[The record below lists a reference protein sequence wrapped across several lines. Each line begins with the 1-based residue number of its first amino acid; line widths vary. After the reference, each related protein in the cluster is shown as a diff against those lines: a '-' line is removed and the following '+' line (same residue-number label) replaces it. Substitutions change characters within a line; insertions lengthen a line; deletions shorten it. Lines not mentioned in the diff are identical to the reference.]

1 MSLAGGAVLLYVVI
15 ALGYVATSPDLRL
28 RFLLLDEEHQEGI
41 QIRETL
47 FESEGTTGET
57 DPERISLKWGA
68 TPETGDWLL
77 NVDGQRVRNFYDYAD
92 VMTQLYHATPLQEK
106 RSHYPAPLKSETNST
121 DSSLPRTVDIQIVT
135 DQDRKTILT
144 SQIQL
149 LSVPFGEL
157 LIMLSWV
164 FVQIG
169 IFAIA
174 ALAAWYRPYDR
185 ASHLFYAMMICMLGA
200 SVGTFYWWILFTRL
214 WLLIPFVLCAA
225 LLPAV
230 ALHFFLVYPHPKKV
244 IRRWPGLMLA
254 CIYTVPVLFAA
265 TFLSFWGYGFWVHYQ
280 PEEVVTNLSVIE
292 VLGLVRTTI
301 YSYVGVAT
309 LYFLC
314 IGAALTVSFFST
326 RNPLEKDQVRAI
338 LGVCVA
344 STLMLVF
351 ALWWATFDREQF
363 AHGYARG
370 LCFLSS
376 LLFMIAYS
384 VGIIRYKLK
393 IINEVINR
401 SALYYLMSFL
411 LTIVFGLV
419 VALMGQIIQL
429 LGISIRSDQLVA
441 FTTVLLV
448 AIVASLL
455 LRDYVQRTIDRRFF
469 REKYQLDKALRRMN
483 RMMDRVVDP
492 HSVTELMLGSIVE
505 VLNVKD
511 ASLYLRMNPG
521 SPFKLIGSEG
531 TELRALQFMLQD
543 ELEESL
549 EQEGSAQRVMTGT
562 RSEMT
567 PVQNLLRELNAH
579 LLHMVDLG
587 KDGKAIVALGNKRNT
602 GAFTAEDLTFI
613 EALAQI
619 SNIALHGAKLHQ
631 DLSRLNDDLKLKV
644 EKISTQERQIA
655 MMQAELAISREEHK
669 IAELQATPAQDESL
683 QRDAIIGN
691 SPATIQVLQSVK
703 KVANSNSSVL
713 VLGESGTGKELLAR
727 VIHENS
733 SRRDKPLVSVHCA
746 ALSAGLLE
754 SELFGHVKGAFTGA
768 HKDKIGRFES
778 AHGGT
783 LFLDE
788 IGDISLETQIKL
800 LRVLQERK
808 FEPVGG
814 TRTVEVDV
822 RLITATH
829 QNLEKLI
836 EEGKF
841 REDLYYRLNVI
852 SLSLPP
858 LRERMEDIYEL
869 ALHFLEK
876 SRTKTGKE
884 VTGFDESVLAQFA
897 TYSWP
902 GNIRELENVVERA
915 VVMADSEKILLKDLP
930 RVLQQNSFSRNSF
943 SVPRESTDFARR
955 AVSASIVEN
964 GNRSSSL
971 WPQAKELAEHQERDM
986 LLQAL
991 EQAGGNKASAARLLG
1006 MPRSTF
1012 YSRLKKYES

>member
-28 RFLLLDEEHQEGI
+28 RFLLLDEGEGPI
-41 QIRETL
+41 SGMQIREIL
-47 FESEGTTGET
+47 FETEDANGDV
-57 DPERISLKWGA
+57 DPGRTSVLWGA
-68 TPETGDWLL
+68 TPEKGDWLQT
-77 NVDGQRVRNFYDYAD
+77 VDGRTIENFYDYSD
-92 VMTQLYHATPLQEK
+92 VMAQLYHAGPREK
-106 RSHYPAPLKSETNST
+106 KASNYPAPLEAST
-121 DSSLPRTVDIQIVT
+121 AGSASSGREPVEIDFFR
-135 DQDRKTILT
+135 DQDRKTILK
-144 SQIQL
+144 SQLQL
-149 LSVPFGEL
+149 QSVPFSEMLMTL
-157 LIMLSWV
+157 LWV

-214 WLLIPFVLCAA
+214 WLMVPFVICAA

-230 ALHFFLVYPHPKKV
+230 ALHFFLVYPHPKRI
-244 IRRWPGLMLA
+244 IRRWPGVLLA
-254 CIYTVPVLFAA
+254 GIYVIPAVSSAL
-265 TFLSFWGYGFWVHYQ
+265 FLSLWMYGYWVHFQ
-280 PEEVVTNLSVIE
+280 PAEVTTAFNVVE
-292 VLGLVRTTI
+292 VLGWVRTTI
-301 YSYVGVAT
+301 YSYVGIAT

-314 IGAALTVSFFST
+314 ILAALTVSFFTT
-326 RNPLEKDQVRAI
+326 RNPLEKNQVRVI
-338 LGVCVA
+338 LGVGLV
-344 STLMLVF
+344 STLMLGA
-351 ALWWATFDREQF
+351 ALWLATFDKDQF
-363 AHGYARG
+363 AHGKAPV
-370 LCFLSS
+370 LSFLASIF
-376 LLFMIAYS
+376 FMVAYC
-384 VGIIRYKLK
+384 VGIVRYKLK
-393 IINEVINR
+393 VINEVINR

-411 LTIVFGLV
+411 LTVSFGLV

-429 LGISIRSDQLVA
+429 LGISIRSDQLVV
-441 FTTVLLV
+441 FTSVLLV
-448 AIVASLL
+448 PIVIALL
-455 LRDYVQRTIDRRFF
+455 LRDRVQRMLDRRFF

-483 RMMDRVVDP
+483 RMMDRVVEP
-492 HSVTELMLGSIVE
+492 QSVTELMLGSIVE

-511 ASLYLRMNPG
+511 ASLYLRMHPG
-521 SPFKLIGSEG
+521 SPFKLIGAEG
-531 TELRALQFMLQD
+531 SELRTMQFTLD
-543 ELEESL
+543 GEIEESL
-549 EQEGSAQRVMTGT
+549 EREGSAQRVMAGT
-562 RSEMT
+562 RSEIT

-579 LLHMVDLG
+579 LIHVVDLG
-587 KDGKAIVALGNKRNT
+587 RDGKAIVALGSKKNS

-644 EKISTQERQIA
+644 EKISSQERQIM

-669 IAELQATPAQDESL
+669 MTRLQAQPPQDDSL
-683 QRDAIIGN
+683 QRGAIIGN
-691 SPATIQVLQSVK
+691 SPATIQVLQTVK
-703 KVANSNSSVL
+703 KVADSTSSVL

-733 SRRDKPLVSVHCA
+733 ARRDKPLVSVHCA

-768 HKDKIGRFES
+768 HKDKIGRFEA

-814 TRTVEVDV
+814 SRTVEVDV
-822 RLITATH
+822 RLVTATH
-829 QNLEKLI
+829 QNLERLI

-852 SLSLPP
+852 SISLPP

-869 ALHFLEK
+869 SLHFLEK
-876 SRTKTGKE
+876 SRKKTGKE
-884 VTGFDESVLAQFA
+884 VTGFDEAVLARLVN
-897 TYSWP
+897 YPWP

-915 VVMADSEKILLKDLP
+915 VVMADSEVIQLKDLP
-930 RVLQQNSFSRNSF
+930 RVLQQH
-943 SVPRESTDFARR
+943 VPTSSPAYKPLPIPTASHGLLEAPRIEES
-955 AVSASIVEN
+955 N
-964 GNRSSSL
+964 GGR
-971 WPQAKELAEHQERDM
+971 WPQAKELADEQEREM
-986 LLQAL
+986 LMSAL
-991 EQAGGNKASAARLLG
+991 TQAGGNKASAARLLG

>member
-1 MSLAGGAVLLYVVI
+1 MSLAGGAVLLYVVV
-15 ALGYVATSPDLRL
+15 ALGYIATSPDLRL
-28 RFLLLDEEHQEGI
+28 RFLLLDDAHQEGI
-41 QIRETL
+41 QIRDIQ
-47 FESEGTTGET
+47 FES
-57 DPERISLKWGA
+57 DDAVPERNSLKWGA
-68 TPETGDWLL
+68 KPEEGDWLQ
-77 NVDGQRVRNFYDYAD
+77 NVDGNRIRNFYDYAD
-92 VMTQLYHATPLQEK
+92 VMSKLYHAAPSQKK
-106 RSHYPAPLKSETNST
+106 RSHYPAALESETNAA
-121 DSSLPRTVDIQIVT
+121 DSSNRRTVEIEIFR
-135 DQDRKTILT
+135 DQDRKTILK
-144 SQIQL
+144 SQVQL

-157 LIMLSWV
+157 LTMLSWI

-174 ALAAWYRPYDR
+174 ALASWYRPFDR
-185 ASHLFYAMMICMLGA
+185 SAHLFYAMMICMLGA

-214 WLLIPFVLCAA
+214 WLLVPFVVCAA

-230 ALHFFLVYPHPKKV
+230 ALHFFLVYPHPKRI
-244 IRRWPGLMLA
+244 IRRLPVLVMG
-254 CIYTVPVLFAA
+254 CIYTVPIVSAAVL
-265 TFLSFWGYGFWVHYQ
+265 LSLWGYGFWIHYQ
-280 PEEVVTNLSVIE
+280 PEEIVTAVSVVD
-292 VLGLVRTTI
+292 VLGMVRTTI
-301 YSYVGVAT
+301 YTYIGIST
-309 LYFLC
+309 LYFLG
-314 IGAALTVSFFST
+314 ILAALTVSFLTT
-326 RNPLEKDQVRAI
+326 RNPLEKHQVRVILMVCLCSTVMLAI
-338 LGVCVA
+338 
-344 STLMLVF
+344 
-351 ALWWATFDREQF
+351 ALWLATFDREKF
-363 AHGYARG
+363 AHGWART
-370 LCFLSS
+370 LSFVAS
-376 LLFMIAYS
+376 IFFMVAYS
-384 VGIIRYKLK
+384 LSIVRYKLK
-393 IINEVINR
+393 VINEVINR

-411 LTIVFGLV
+411 LTVGFGLL
-419 VALMGQIIQL
+419 VAMMGQIIQL
-429 LGISIRSDQLVA
+429 LGISIRTDQMFA

-448 AIVASLL
+448 PIVASLL
-455 LRDYVQRTIDRRFF
+455 LRDRVQRIIDRRFF

-511 ASLYLRMNPG
+511 ASLYLRNNTG

-531 TELRALQFMLQD
+531 TELRALQFALD
-543 ELEESL
+543 KDLEESL
-549 EQEGSAQRVMTGT
+549 EREGSAQRIMAGT

-579 LLHMVDLG
+579 LIHMVDLG
-587 KDGKAIVALGNKRNT
+587 RDGKAIVALGNKKNT

-644 EKISTQERQIA
+644 EKISSQERQIA
-655 MMQAELAISREEHK
+655 MMQAELAINREDHK
-669 IAELQATPAQDESL
+669 IAALEAQPVESSL
-683 QRDAIIGN
+683 QRDSIIGN
-691 SPATIQVLQSVK
+691 SPATIQVLQTVK
-703 KVANSNSSVL
+703 KVADSNSSVL

-727 VIHENS
+727 VIHDNS
-733 SRRDKPLVSVHCA
+733 SRREKPMVSVHCA

-768 HKDKIGRFES
+768 HKDKIGRFEA

-788 IGDISLETQIKL
+788 IGDISLEVQIKL

-814 TRTVEVDV
+814 ARTVEVDV
-822 RLITATH
+822 RLVTATH

-852 SLSLPP
+852 SIALPP

-876 SRTKTGKE
+876 SRSKTGKE
-884 VTGFDESVLAQFA
+884 VTGFDEAALGQLVN
-897 TYSWP
+897 YPWP

-915 VVMADSEKILLKDLP
+915 VVMADSDKIQLKDLP
-930 RVLQQNSFSRNSF
+930 RMLQVQTPRDVIDVMRTTPRKLEYS
-943 SVPRESTDFARR
+943 SVND
-955 AVSASIVEN
+955 SADQ
-964 GNRSSSL
+964 SSGSS
-971 WPQAKELAEHQERDM
+971 WPQAREMADENEREMLQNALAQT
-986 LLQAL
+986 
-991 EQAGGNKASAARLLG
+991 GGNKAQAARLLG